1 MPETKRRGT
10 PLAQMDVV
18 PLARPLPIAIAIHNF
33 QPGGTERQMTELVR
47 RLDPRRWQVHLACL
61 RCDGAWFARA
71 AEFAASVAEFPVT
84 SFGHAGTFTQMREFA
99 RWCRDQRIALVH
111 SSELYS
117 NIFFLPAAA
126 MAGVPVRV
134 GSRREI
140 AAGKS
145 VAQIA
150 AQRGAYA
157 FAHRVVANAEAAASR
172 LRREGVASS
181 RISVVPNGLDLS
193 RYTPRPLPSKLRRI
207 VAVANLRPGKGHDT
221 LIAAAPSIL
230 ERFPDAHFDLI
241 GDGTERESLERL
253 VRERGLTA
261 AFTFSGHVEN
271 VPERLAA
278 ADLFTLPSESEAF
291 PNAVLE
297 AMAAGLPIVASA
309 VGGICE
315 VVHQNRTGLLVPPR
329 DPQALADALCRL
341 MTNHTEAQALAAGGR
356 SLVESRYSFDRM
368 VAAIEQL
375 YDQELSRRAPER
387 AVESQLASL

>member
-1 MPETKRRGT
+1 M
-10 PLAQMDVV
+10 V
-18 PLARPLPIAIAIHNF
+18 PRPAESRWSQLRALLEHLFSSGGRDGGRAG
-33 QPGGTERQMTELVR
+33 PGGQ
-47 RLDPRRWQVHLACL
+47 P
-61 RCDGAWFARA
+61 
-71 AEFAASVAEFPVT
+71 P
-84 SFGHAGTFTQMREFA
+84 
-99 RWCRDQRIALVH
+99 
-111 SSELYS
+111 
-117 NIFFLPAAA
+117 
-126 MAGVPVRV
+126 
-134 GSRREI
+134 EI

-297 AMAAGLPIVASA
+297 AMAAGLRLSRARSVEFARWCI
-309 VGGICE
+309 
-315 VVHQNRTGLLVPPR
+315 RTGPGSWCHPR
-329 DPQALADALCRL
+329 ESAG
-341 MTNHTEAQALAAGGR
+341 TGGR
-356 SLVESRYSFDRM
+356 PVQADDEPHGSPGPRGRLDGRLSSRATRSI
-368 VAAIEQL
+368 AWSPPL
-375 YDQELSRRAPER
+375 SSSTTQELSRRAPR
-387 AVESQLASL
+387 TGRRIHNWLPL

>member
-1 MPETKRRGT
+1 MGT
-10 PLAQMDVV
+10 V
-18 PLARPLPIAIAIHNF
+18 PFDRPLPIAIAIHSF

-47 RLDPRRWQVHLACL
+47 RLDSRRWHVHLVCL
-61 RCDGAWFARA
+61 RRHGAWFDRA
-71 AEFAASVAEFPVT
+71 AEFAASVTEFPIT
-84 SFGHAGTFTQMREFA
+84 SFGHATTFGQMRAFA

-117 NIFFLPAAA
+117 NIFFLPGAA
-126 MAGVPVRV
+126 MARVPVRV

-157 FAHRVVANAEAAASR
+157 FAHRVVANARAAASR
-172 LRREGVASS
+172 LRLEGLAAS

-193 RYTPRPLPSKLRRI
+193 RFTPRPLPSKLRRI
-207 VAVANLRPGKGHDT
+207 VMVANLRPGKGHAT

-230 ERFPDAHFDLI
+230 ERFPDAHFELV
-241 GDGTERESLERL
+241 GDGTERQQLEQL
-253 VRERGLTA
+253 VRARGLTS
-261 AFTFSGHVEN
+261 AFTFTGHAEN

-315 VVHQNRTGLLVPPR
+315 VVHPGQTGILVQPN
-329 DPQALADALCRL
+329 DPQGLSDGICRL
-341 MTNHTEAQALAAGGR
+341 MTNSREAHALAAGGR
-356 SLVESRYSFDRM
+356 SLVESQFSFDRM
-368 VAAIEQL
+368 VSSIEQL

-387 AVESQLASL
+387 AVQSQFASL

>member
-1 MPETKRRGT
+1 
-10 PLAQMDVV
+10 
-18 PLARPLPIAIAIHNF
+18 
-33 QPGGTERQMTELVR
+33 MTELVR

-61 RCDGAWFARA
+61 RCDGAWFDRA
-71 AEFAASVAEFPVT
+71 AEVAASVGTFPVT
-84 SFGHAGTFTQMREFA
+84 SFSNAGTFAQMRAFA
-99 RWCRDQRIALVH
+99 RWCRDRRIALVH

-157 FAHRVVANAEAAASR
+157 FAHRVIANAQAVASR
-172 LRREGVASS
+172 LGREGVASW
-181 RISVVPNGLDLS
+181 RVSVVPNGLDLS
-193 RYTPRPLPSKLRRI
+193 RFTPRPQRSRLRR
-207 VAVANLRPGKGHDT
+207 VVTVANLRPGKGHDT

-230 ERFPDAHFDLI
+230 ARVPDAHFDLI
-241 GDGTERESLERL
+241 GDGTERDSLERL

-261 AFTFSGHVEN
+261 AFTFAGHVEN
-271 VPERLAA
+271 VPERLAD

-315 VVHQNRTGLLVPPR
+315 VVHPNRTGVLVPPR
-329 DPQALADALCRL
+329 NPQALADAICRL
-341 MTNHTEAQALAAGGR
+341 MTNPKEAQALADGGR
-356 SLVESRYSFDRM
+356 SLVESQYSFDRM
-368 VAAIEQL
+368 VTSIERL
-375 YDQELSRRAPER
+375 YDQELSRRAPGQ

>member
-1 MPETKRRGT
+1 MQPRGT
-10 PLAQMDVV
+10 PLAQMSTV
-18 PLARPLPIAIAIHNF
+18 PFARPLPIAIAIHNF

-61 RCDGAWFARA
+61 RRDGAWFERA
-71 AEFAASVAEFPVT
+71 AECATSVAEFPIT
-84 SFGHAGTFTQMREFA
+84 SFGHAGTFAQMRAFA
-99 RWCRDQRIALVH
+99 RWCRDQQIALVH

-126 MAGVPVRV
+126 MAAVPVRV

-145 VAQIA
+145 VVQIA

-157 FAHRVVANAEAAASR
+157 FAHRVVANAQAVASR

-193 RYTPRPLPSKLRRI
+193 RFTPRPLPSTLRR
-207 VAVANLRPGKGHDT
+207 VATVANLRPGKGHDT

-230 ERFPDAHFDLI
+230 ERFPDAHFDLV
-241 GDGTERESLERL
+241 GDGTERESLEHL
-253 VRERGLTA
+253 VHSRGLSA
-261 AFTFSGHVEN
+261 AFTFAGHAEN

-309 VGGICE
+309 VGGIRE
-315 VVHQNRTGLLVPPR
+315 VVFPNRTGLLVPPR
-329 DPQALADALCRL
+329 DPQALADAICRL
-341 MTNHTEAQALAAGGR
+341 MTNPQEARALAAGGR
-356 SLVESRYSFDRM
+356 ALVESQYSFDRM
-368 VAAIEQL
+368 VASIEQL

-387 AVESQLASL
+387 AVESQFASL